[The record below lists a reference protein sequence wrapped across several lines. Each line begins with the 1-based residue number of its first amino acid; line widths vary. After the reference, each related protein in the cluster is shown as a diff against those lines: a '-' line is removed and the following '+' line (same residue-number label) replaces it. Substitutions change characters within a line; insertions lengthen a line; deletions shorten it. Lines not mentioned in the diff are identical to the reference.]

1 MGIFT
6 NLDNW
11 FMDRVHSIV
20 TWSPEEQKLN
30 DELNPINVKIQ
41 VARKAVEK
49 FNKYKNGKKRSR
61 LLKKWN

>member
-61 LLKKWN
+61 LVNKWN